1 MTVRSRLYKWEGQI
15 LSTLDVFFDTIEEAT
30 LQATAQLVN
39 EVKIY
44 DNDFQLIYHHV
55 PPATPV
61 PVTYA

>member
-1 MTVRSRLYKWEGQI
+1 MTVRSCLYKWEGQI
-15 LSTLDVFFDTIEEAT
+15 LSTLDVFFDTLEEAT
-30 LQATAQLVN
+30 LQATTQLVN

-55 PPATPV
+55 PPATPA